1 MHKVICAASRNSWKA
16 RPKTVIARYAKQ
28 RKPYFLEGFSRVNIR
43 ALARI
48 LLYSSKS
55 GHEKPWLKLGRPRP
69 KAKYILQS
77 IVNQYREG
85 KAKRTPR
92 GKWNRTWN
100 YVRTRSRS
108 PVLSFRYQLLDS
120 SWMVLLSK
128 TNRKSS
134 TGWRRAFC
142 RTIQRVIDICKLK
155 VFTEGI
161 VKARLNLGRQ

>member
-85 KAKRTPR
+85 KAKIMCVQGVGAQYWAFDTSCSIVA
-92 GKWNRTWN
+92 GWFCLAKLIESL
-100 YVRTRSRS
+100 VLGDGVLFVERSNE
-108 PVLSFRYQLLDS
+108 LLIYAS
-120 SWMVLLSK
+120 LRFLP
-128 TNRKSS
+128 
-134 TGWRRAFC
+134 
-142 RTIQRVIDICKLK
+142 
-155 VFTEGI
+155 
-161 VKARLNLGRQ
+161 KA